1 LLKASYIPT
10 LLKLLELG
18 AKERPISITT
28 GRLATM
34 LGKSQQMASK
44 HLEEME
50 REGLVEKIRS
60 GGKTYVKLTKKGV
73 SAGATLYTSLAQVYG
88 KEEEKLEVKG
98 TVFSGLGEGAYYV
111 SLRGYKRQ
119 FVSKLGFEPFPGTMN
134 LKLESP
140 VDRKVR
146 RDLGV
151 SKGIHID
158 GFQDGKRTFGGAE
171 CFRALIN
178 NKVEGAVLIIER
190 TTHDDSIL
198 EIISPKNLRE
208 NFKLKDGDILNITVF
223 LKESDLAK

>member
-1 LLKASYIPT
+1 MLKTTYIPT
-10 LLKLLELG
+10 LMKLLEIG
-18 AKERPISITT
+18 AKDRPVFITT
-28 GRLATM
+28 GTLATM

-44 HLEEME
+44 HLDEME

-60 GGKTYVKLTKKGV
+60 GGKTYLKLTKKGV
-73 SAGATLYTSLAQVYG
+73 SAGASLYSALSRVYG
-88 KEEEKLEVKG
+88 EKKEQEVEVKG

-119 FVSKLGFEPFPGTMN
+119 FISKLGFEPYPGTMN
-134 LKLESP
+134 LKLDSA

-171 CFRALIN
+171 CFPALIN
-178 NKVEGAVLIIER
+178 NKIEGAVLVIER
-190 TTHDDSIL
+190 TTHDDSVL

-208 NFKLKDGDILNITVF
+208 SLKVKDGDVLTATIY
-223 LKESDLAK
+223 LKNSNLP